1 MALTTCPDCER
12 DVSTLAQACPHCG
25 RPVDQTEPVMDETM
39 TAVAAGKRIACPD
52 GNCTGII
59 KENGQCGTCGLHHMW
74 EDEEDR
80 WDQRTRA
87 HEKPLSPQIKCPKCS
102 STQITAQKKGFGLGK
117 SVLGLAVIGPIG
129 LLGGVVGAGKV
140 KVTCISCGHSWA
152 AGS

>member
-1 MALTTCPDCER
+1 MALIQCDDCGK
-12 DVSTLAQACPHCG
+12 DVSTMAPTCPHCG
-25 RPVDQTEPVMDETM
+25 RPMDQSAPVVDATM
-39 TAVAAGKRIACPD
+39 VAVATGQRISCPD

-59 KENGQCGTCGLHHMW
+59 KGNGQCGTCGLHHMW
-74 EDEEDR
+74 KDEEDN

-87 HEKPLSPQIKCPKCS
+87 HEKPLPRQIQCPKCS

-117 SVLGLAVIGPIG
+117 SVLGWAVIGPLG